1 VLLIFLLDYIQFQLF
16 AEDEGY
22 EIYEMILDD
31 LPKVLNKGAYVT
43 FEIGYN
49 QGEILKARIINK
61 YPHVNVNLLKDI
73 NVFQEIY
80 INMRIFIYNTCF

>member
-1 VLLIFLLDYIQFQLF
+1 MEDTVVKYEPHIALF

-43 FEIGYN
+43 FEMD
-49 QGEILKARIINK
+49 IIKEK
-61 YPHVNVNLLKDI
+61 Y
-73 NVFQEIY
+73 
-80 INMRIFIYNTCF
+80 